1 LSATSLFRAEVAT
14 AMAVALVLGLVLLI
28 LRPKDRASTR
38 NALVLLAF
46 CALAAAA
53 DTAIGSIGGRT
64 IAGILADASTVLVG
78 VVLIRMVG
86 ILVFRVVLP
95 AVRVAPARIV
105 EDLVTAGLAIAWGL
119 VWLRLAGVDLGS
131 LITTSAVITGVVAFS
146 MQETLGNIL
155 GGVVLQLDQS
165 IRVGD
170 WMKVEDTSGKVVEIR
185 WRYTAVETR
194 NRETVVIPNGWL
206 VKNRFT
212 LVGSRADPLPLWR
225 RWLWFEL
232 DVAHPPIRVC
242 EILVKAVTDAEIPNV
257 ARDPAPSAVL
267 MRVEHGIGRYALRYF
282 LDDPR
287 PDDVTDSVVRAHAM
301 ASLTRHNIPIASPRE
316 ERLLIKD
323 NEAHRTAQ
331 HARELARRQAA
342 LARVDLFAPL
352 SEAERG
358 ELAEHLVYAPFV
370 KGDTIT
376 RQGAVAHWLYLVVT
390 GEADVWVDAGGERT
404 HVATLIPGSVFG
416 EMGMMTGEPRR
427 ATITARSDIECYR
440 LDKAGFEKVLRSRPD
455 IAGEMSRVLASR
467 QTELTDRRESAEA
480 GGRKSAQGDDILA
493 RIRGFFGLED

>member
-1 LSATSLFRAEVAT
+1 LSATSLFRTEVFT
-14 AMAVALVLGLVLLI
+14 AMVVALVLGLVLLA
-28 LRPKDRASTR
+28 LRPRDRVSTR
-38 NALVLLAF
+38 NALVLLVF
-46 CALAAAA
+46 CAVAAAA

-64 IAGILADASTVLVG
+64 FAGILADAATVLVG

-86 ILVFRVVLP
+86 ILVFRIVLP
-95 AVRVAPARIV
+95 AVRAAPARIV
-105 EDLVTAGLAIAWGL
+105 EDLVTAGLMVAWGL
-119 VWLRLAGVDLGS
+119 VWLRVAGVDLGS

-155 GGVVLQLDQS
+155 GGIVLQLDQS

-170 WMKVEDTSGKVVEIR
+170 WMKVEETSGRVVEIR

-212 LVGSRADPLPLWR
+212 LVGSRADPSPLWR

-232 DVAHPPIRVC
+232 DALQPPLRVC
-242 EILVKAVTDAEIPNV
+242 EVLVKAVTDADIPNV
-257 ARDPAPSAVL
+257 ARDPGPTAVL
-267 MRVEHGIGRYALRYF
+267 MKVESGIGRYALRYF

-287 PDDVTDSVVRAHAM
+287 PDDVTDSIVRAHAL
-301 ASLTRHNIPIASPRE
+301 AALTRHNMPIAAPRE

-323 NEAHRTAQ
+323 NEAHRAAL
-331 HARELARRQAA
+331 HMKELARREAA

-352 SEAERG
+352 SEAERA

-376 RQGAVAHWLYLVVT
+376 RQGSVAHWLYLVVG
-390 GEADVWVDAGGERT
+390 GEADVWIEAGGERT
-404 HVATLIPGSVFG
+404 HVATLIPGNVFG

-455 IAGEMSRVLASR
+455 IAGEMSRVLATR
-467 QTELTDRRESAEA
+467 QTELTGRREPAES
-480 GGRKSAQGDDILA
+480 GGKKGARDDILA
-493 RIRGFFGLED
+493 RIRGFFGLDA